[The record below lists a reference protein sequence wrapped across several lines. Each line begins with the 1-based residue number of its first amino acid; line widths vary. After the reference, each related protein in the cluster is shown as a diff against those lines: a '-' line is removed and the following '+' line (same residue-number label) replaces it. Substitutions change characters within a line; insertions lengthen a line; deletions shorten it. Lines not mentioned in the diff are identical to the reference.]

1 MYSISIQYAI
11 IIIIEYI
18 IYHFDTMKTDI
29 TEVFPSI
36 TSLTTD
42 SVFVTVTVTVVFME
56 YIGLTFF
63 SRSVTIQFAVVLVI
77 ITLFLVV

>member
-1 MYSISIQYAI
+1 
-11 IIIIEYI
+11 
-18 IYHFDTMKTDI
+18 MKTDI

-36 TSLTTD
+36 TPLTTD
-42 SVFVTVTVTVVFME
+42 SVFVTVTVTVTVVLME